1 MEKETAEIIINNV
14 NRLIAAQH
22 TSRNKIEQ
30 EIKRS
35 KGSISRVVKSPETLT
50 ADLAFSLAQALK
62 VSVDYLCYD
71 ADGHTTDER
80 EIVEFFEKIRGL
92 AMKDTLNWDGMVDMA
107 CIEDSAGDGTLGPIE
122 YLAEFYPEVNPFEE
136 YPKWLAEI
144 LVKNA
149 FSNDKYSWICGRSLG
164 KGKFLD
170 GITYDQGRIAGPFYW
185 TRLDS
190 KDSSLYLYRVR
201 YQSSGQK
208 KEYQNDVYEA
218 YLLLGD
224 LPQYLGSSLD
234 GVYLAHMIPEIYRI
248 AEDSLSEGRL
258 RNEAR
263 SFLREFNTTHVDGRK
278 E

>member
-1 MEKETAEIIINNV
+1 MERETAEIIINNV

-80 EIVEFFEKIRGL
+80 EIVGFFEKIRGL
-92 AMKDTLNWDGMVDMA
+92 AMKDTLNWNGMDMA
-107 CIEDSAGDGTLGPIE
+107 YIENSAGDGTLGPIE
-122 YLAEFYPEVNPFEE
+122 YLAEFYPEVDPYEE
-136 YPKWLAEI
+136 YPKWLADI
-144 LVKNA
+144 LVKDAYSKNEY
-149 FSNDKYSWICGRSLG
+149 DKYPWICGRSLG
-164 KGKFLD
+164 KGKLLD

-201 YQSSGQK
+201 YQSSSQK

-234 GVYLAHMIPEIYRI
+234 GVYLAHMISEIYRI

-263 SFLREFNTTHVDGRK
+263 SFLREFNTT
-278 E
+278 